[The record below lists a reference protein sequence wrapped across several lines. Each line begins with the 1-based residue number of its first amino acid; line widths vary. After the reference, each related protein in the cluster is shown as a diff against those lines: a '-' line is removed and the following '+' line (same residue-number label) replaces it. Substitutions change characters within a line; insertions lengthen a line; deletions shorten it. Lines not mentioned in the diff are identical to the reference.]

1 MKIKEDLHSFS
12 PFVFT
17 WHGTKKGPDR
27 LYPWSDALHHPQKNG
42 FTSFF
47 SYEKKRQLDLTNLV
61 APRSHIHLRVAHHAV
76 YQA

>member
-17 WHGTKKGPDR
+17 WHGTKK
-27 LYPWSDALHHPQKNG
+27 ALTASIHGRTLSTTHKRMVLRP
-42 FTSFF
+42 FF
-47 SYEKKRQLDLTNLV
+47 PMKKRQLDLTNLV